1 MCYSTSLDR
10 DLKALERAMHKK
22 MLEESK
28 RVDLPYQVELPL
40 GVTSAFARPAW
51 PVVTTAAP
59 EHISVLRWGL
69 LPRYIRTEE
78 EAKDFLKKAPT
89 FNAISEEV
97 DAKRTFKGAFEHG
110 QRCLIPVTS
119 FQEWRHEGKVKIPYR
134 IGLKDTEIFCLGG
147 LWEKGDT
154 MDTYT
159 VLTTRANP
167 LMAHI
172 HNTKQRQPVIIPPE
186 HYEAWLSPDLSPEQ
200 VKALCEPIAEERMES
215 VRKEAPPAQGS
226 LF

>member
-1 MCYSTSLDR
+1 
-10 DLKALERAMHKK
+10 MHKK

-40 GVTSAFARPAW
+40 GDQCLRPAGLA
-51 PVVTTAAP
+51 VVTTAAP

-97 DAKRTFKGAFEHG
+97 EAKRTFKAAFEHG

-119 FQEWRHEGKVKIPYR
+119 FQEWRHEGKVE
-134 IGLKDTEIFCLGG
+134 DTLRHPAEGRGHLLPGRLVG
-147 LWEKGDT
+147 EGRSDGHLHRAHHAGQPADGAHPQHQAAPAGDHST
-154 MDTYT
+154 GTLRD
-159 VLTTRANP
+159 LAEPRPEPRAGEV
-167 LMAHI
+167 
-172 HNTKQRQPVIIPPE
+172 PVRT
-186 HYEAWLSPDLSPEQ
+186 H
-200 VKALCEPIAEERMES
+200 C
-215 VRKEAPPAQGS
+215 
-226 LF
+226 

>member
-59 EHISVLRWGL
+59 ERISVLRWGL
-69 LPRYIRTEE
+69 LPRYVRTEE

-97 DAKRTFKGAFEHG
+97 EAKRTFKGAFEHG

-134 IGLKDTEIFCLGG
+134 IGLKDTDIFCLGG
-147 LWEKGDT
+147 LWEHGEA

-186 HYEAWLSPDLSPEQ
+186 HYEAWLSSDLSAEQ
-200 VKALCEPIAEERMES
+200 VKALCEPIAEERMEA
-215 VRKEAPPAQGS
+215 VRKEASPAQGS

>member
-40 GVTSAFARPAW
+40 GVTSAFARPVW

-59 EHISVLRWGL
+59 ERISVLRWGL

-97 DAKRTFKGAFEHG
+97 EAKRTFKGAFEHG

-134 IGLKDTEIFCLGG
+134 IGLKDTDIFCLGG
-147 LWEKGDT
+147 LWEKGEA

-186 HYEAWLSPDLSPEQ
+186 HYEAWLSPDLSPEH
-200 VKALCEPIAEERMES
+200 VKALCEPLPEGRMVAEL
-215 VRKEAPPAQGS
+215 KEEKPAQGS